1 MYFDIDSGIRENEE
15 LTMLREQT
23 HKFAV
28 EVIRPAAKELDRM
41 EPRKVAEKD
50 SPYFD
55 VMKQM
60 KKMGYH
66 RMQILK
72 EHGGLELTPDEI
84 HIINEELGWGS
95 VGLTTAIGVDSIPP
109 AMASLVGSP
118 QLIEEVVR
126 PWMEDTE
133 GKYHGCW
140 PVIEEAH
147 GSDYIIGM
155 SYPHP
160 EEFGSKGFVTADR
173 DGDGWV
179 INGAKSYWT
188 SSAPCANYA
197 FLILNLPPH
206 SSVADVGGCIVPLT
220 LPGVTQGAPIDKH
233 GLRDDPQGE
242 LAFDNVRIPEHYM
255 LLAEPA
261 FGRFAAKGVISSTS
275 CGMSC
280 MFTGLARAAFEE
292 ALKYTRDR
300 VQGGK
305 PLIEHDVTKLK
316 LSDMFLK
323 VETARYYTRVVL
335 RHVTERNR
343 ALTFDQSTAHALSAQ
358 VYATSVAYEV
368 AHQSRQLHGAN
379 GLTKDYLIEKLYRDA
394 TAGLME
400 DGSNEALS
408 LEAAYSLLE
417 EGRYTTE

>member
-1 MYFDIDSGIRENEE
+1 
-15 LTMLREQT
+15 
-23 HKFAV
+23 
-28 EVIRPAAKELDRM
+28 
-41 EPRKVAEKD
+41 
-50 SPYFD
+50 
-55 VMKQM
+55 
-60 KKMGYH
+60 
-66 RMQILK
+66 
-72 EHGGLELTPDEI
+72 
-84 HIINEELGWGS
+84 
-95 VGLTTAIGVDSIPP
+95 
-109 AMASLVGSP
+109 
-118 QLIEEVVR
+118 
-126 PWMEDTE
+126 
-133 GKYHGCW
+133 
-140 PVIEEAH
+140 
-147 GSDYIIGM
+147 
-155 SYPHP
+155 
-160 EEFGSKGFVTADR
+160 
-173 DGDGWV
+173 
-179 INGAKSYWT
+179 
-188 SSAPCANYA
+188 
-197 FLILNLPPH
+197 
-206 SSVADVGGCIVPLT
+206 
-220 LPGVTQGAPIDKH
+220 
-233 GLRDDPQGE
+233 
-242 LAFDNVRIPEHYM
+242 
-255 LLAEPA
+255 
-261 FGRFAAKGVISSTS
+261 
-275 CGMSC
+275 MSC